1 MNVQQ
6 KTRQETSKSNEDFKL
21 ASSADRGRSRLRR
34 SSGEMLQRILF
45 LTAALAVG
53 GAAVAGAEEAPLKTA
68 IDATFAPHAM
78 PKVSGGLEGFNID
91 IADEISKRIKRP
103 ITVEGAQFAG
113 LIPALQAG
121 TYDFLVAVVTVTPER
136 AEQLLFMEGIVDAD
150 YRFVTLKDKPDITGL
165 DDLKGKVIAV
175 QKGSIYEKWVVDQA
189 PTIGWTS
196 ESYATSTDAVQA
208 VLAGRAYANVSA
220 ATVVAWVVKN
230 NPRLKN
236 AYLYRTGL
244 VWSMPFRKDSA
255 PLRNEVEN
263 AVECMKQDGT
273 MTTLYKKWFDVE
285 PPANSATT
293 TIYPGYG
300 VPGMPGY
307 DPTPHQP
314 RC

>member
-1 MNVQQ
+1 VNVQQ

-34 SSGEMLQRILF
+34 SSGELLQRILF

>member
-1 MNVQQ
+1 
-6 KTRQETSKSNEDFKL
+6 
-21 ASSADRGRSRLRR
+21 
-34 SSGEMLQRILF
+34 MLKKRIVLVAAFLF
-45 LTAALAVG
+45 GTFPAFAQT
-53 GAAVAGAEEAPLKTA
+53 PLKSA

-91 IADEISKRIKRP
+91 VSDEIGKRIKRP
-103 ITVEGAQFAG
+103 ITVEGTQFAG

-136 AEQLLFMEGIVDAD
+136 AKQLLFMEGIVDAD
-150 YRFVTLKDKPDITGL
+150 YRFLTLKDKPDIKNL
-165 DDLKGKVIAV
+165 EELKGKVIAV
-175 QKGSIYEKWVVDQA
+175 QKGSIYEKWVTDEAQK
-189 PTIGWTS
+189 IGWTA

-244 VWSMPFRKDSA
+244 VWSMPFRHDSV
-255 PLRNEVEN
+255 PLRNEIEN

-273 MTTLYKKWFDVE
+273 MTALYKKWFDVE
-285 PPANSATT
+285 PPANSAST

-300 VPGMPGY
+300 VPGTPGY
-307 DPTPHQP
+307 DATEHKPK
-314 RC
+314 C